1 MTYTKMASDERLRIG
16 ARLDGVHK
24 LFYTFFELAGV
35 YYNDQ
40 VARAC
45 VKFVKNQ
52 PPVMEL
58 NRTWFSEQTTD
69 FQDFVIAHECLHV
82 MLRHD
87 LRHGQDIHGA
97 TPTLVNQAQDIVI
110 NHIIEDLIGIKRDR
124 DIPRDIWIKYCWI
137 ETLFKD
143 PSIIKPRQ
151 RFEYY
156 LEKLI
161 EQGRDTPEGDP
172 MTVDDHP
179 ENCDDIDDDLSSGDD
194 FIERLTGTLTAKE
207 LDRMAAAGDSLEG
220 VIQRQAEARQIN
232 GLSIDKLV
240 KSYKRRTVALD
251 YSEEDSFCVESRRVD
266 RQTTRVKLPGVHEVY
281 KFSHQK
287 LSIVLFTDVSG
298 SCVKNFDSFIAIVN
312 KFKAVPD
319 LIVRTFTF
327 DTGVREVDLGSP
339 VKIGG
344 GTTFKQINEVV
355 ENLAAQHRY
364 PDLVIVITDGDNS
377 DGALVVSQ
385 PKRWLWLLSP
395 PMNSHNIPSTSKI
408 YNLSH
413 VNLG

>member
-1 MTYTKMASDERLRIG
+1 MAYTKMPWGERLRIG

-35 YYNDQ
+35 YYNDE

-45 VKFVKNQ
+45 VKFVKDQ

-58 NRTWFSEQTTD
+58 NPTWFNEQTDD

-87 LRHGQDIHGA
+87 LRHGQSVPGA
-97 TPTLVNQAQDIVI
+97 TQVLVNQAQDIVI
-110 NHIIEDLIGIKRDR
+110 NHIIEDLIGIKRGR
-124 DIPRDIWIKYCWI
+124 DIPHEVWTKYCWI

-143 PSIIKPRQ
+143 PSDIKPRQ

-161 EQGRDTPEGDP
+161 EQGEDSPDNSPT
-172 MTVDDHP
+172 TVDDHS
-179 ENCDDIDDDLSSGDD
+179 DDDDSVDNDSGAIDDLV
-194 FIERLTGTLTAKE
+194 ERLSGTLTGKE
-207 LDRMAAAGDSLEG
+207 LDRLAEAGDQLEG
-220 VIQRQAEARQIN
+220 IISRQAKEREIV
-232 GLSIDKLV
+232 GLSIDALV
-240 KSYKRRTVALD
+240 KSYKRRTLAIGHI
-251 YSEEDSFCVESRRVD
+251 EEDSFCAESRRVD
-266 RQTTRVKLPGVHEVY
+266 RRTTGIKLPGAHEVY
-281 KFSHQK
+281 RFSHQK
-287 LSIVLFTDVSG
+287 LSIALFMDVSG
-298 SCVKNFDSFIAIVN
+298 SCIRNFDTFVAIVN
-312 KFKAVPD
+312 KFKVVPD

-327 DTGVREVDLGSP
+327 DTGVREVDLKSQ

-344 GTTFKQINEVV
+344 GTTFKQVNEAV
-355 ENLAAQHRY
+355 EKLACQGRY

-395 PMNSHNIPSTSKI
+395 PMQSHNIPSTSKI